1 MKRQDS
7 CPRQHLPINV
17 DNGDNVCQER
27 SLKPAAAAGQFHSPD
42 ADAVWAPALDSLYSL
57 DLYNGCA
64 ESSHCLD
71 PRSLHS
77 VPGWSFDFW
86 VPSGDNSEAKC
97 LSDKLEGPS
106 PTPSIRNT
114 STRQFSLLAE
124 FQTTERPCPQNPG
137 GCALWNMQLSSLAC
151 MHSHTQTQKIL
162 EFLSD
167 GDKVS

>member
-1 MKRQDS
+1 MLMLFGPPLWTLWTPWTS
-7 CPRQHLPINV
+7 VH
-17 DNGDNVCQER
+17 
-27 SLKPAAAAGQFHSPD
+27 
-42 ADAVWAPALDSLYSL
+42 
-57 DLYNGCA
+57 LYNGCA